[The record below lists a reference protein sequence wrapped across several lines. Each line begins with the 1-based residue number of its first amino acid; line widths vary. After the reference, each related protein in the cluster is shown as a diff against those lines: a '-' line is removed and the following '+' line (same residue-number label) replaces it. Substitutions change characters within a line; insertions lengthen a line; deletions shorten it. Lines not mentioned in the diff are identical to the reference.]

1 MKMKQEHW
9 MDQQWTT
16 YKINLNFLNNKP
28 HWRQKCALIRCS
40 ATCYFLVKNRPS
52 YWALKIERKQM
63 KMINRIFDL
72 RISKRDKKHSSEIK
86 KQISEIILFDRFE
99 IKKESEK
106 KTSPNGSEIASSDA
120 FWFPPSRSP
129 PGKPFAAMGLEGGF
143 RCATTTPS
151 LERGSLHQRQG

>member
-1 MKMKQEHW
+1 
-9 MDQQWTT
+9 
-16 YKINLNFLNNKP
+16 
-28 HWRQKCALIRCS
+28 
-40 ATCYFLVKNRPS
+40 
-52 YWALKIERKQM
+52 M

-120 FWFPPSRSP
+120 F
-129 PGKPFAAMGLEGGF
+129 
-143 RCATTTPS
+143 
-151 LERGSLHQRQG
+151 